1 MLVAAWKNLET
12 SLALHDGAL
21 KITQRG
27 VVWNA
32 TFQHAKY
39 AKQNLT
45 FLNRRL
51 TFVNHAYFRHANAVQ
66 NDLAAQNIAAP
77 TKI

>member
-1 MLVAAWKNLET
+1 VLAAAWKRLET
-12 SLALHDGAL
+12 SLALHDGAV

-32 TFQHAKY
+32 IFHHAHY

-45 FLNRRL
+45 FLRRRL
-51 TFVNHAYFRHANAVQ
+51 TFVNHAYFRHANAAQ
-66 NDLAAQNIAAP
+66 NDLAAQNIAAQ
-77 TKI
+77 TKV

>member
-1 MLVAAWKNLET
+1 MHA
-12 SLALHDGAL
+12 GAV

-32 TFQHAKY
+32 IFHHAQY
-39 AKQNLT
+39 AKQNLL

-51 TFVNHAYFRHANAVQ
+51 AFVSHAYFRHADAVQ
-66 NDLAAQNIAAP
+66 NDLAAQNIAAA

>member
-1 MLVAAWKNLET
+1 
-12 SLALHDGAL
+12 LHDSAV

-32 TFQHAKY
+32 IFHHAHY

-45 FLNRRL
+45 FLSRRL
-51 TFVNHAYFRHANAVQ
+51 TFVTHVYFRYANAVQ
-66 NDLAAQNIAAP
+66 NDLAAQKYRSTNENVKKWTCSACLD
-77 TKI
+77 T

>member
-1 MLVAAWKNLET
+1 
-12 SLALHDGAL
+12 LHDGAV
-21 KITQRG
+21 KIIPRG

-32 TFQHAKY
+32 IFHRAHY

-51 TFVNHAYFRHANAVQ
+51 TFVSHAYFRHANAAQ